1 MLDFIERGVQW
12 STTVLDRFHKQF
24 AKNPDSKLQ
33 LLSTF
38 FINSTLKEFIAI
50 LLCYVKTHLH
60 TYIYIHSTYIIWL
73 KRWRLFHEISHS
85 CNFLVKI
92 WLSFTIFRCYVKQ
105 NTLSIISMY
114 WYCFSK
120 LKQNPRLGL

>member
-60 TYIYIHSTYIIWL
+60 TYIYNTQYIHYMI
-73 KRWRLFHEISHS
+73 EA
-85 CNFLVKI
+85 
-92 WLSFTIFRCYVKQ
+92 
-105 NTLSIISMY
+105 MEA
-114 WYCFSK
+114 FS
-120 LKQNPRLGL
+120 